1 MKRILSIIVAI
12 AALAGCQKEET
23 SLEGSKWVSLWG
35 DYRVCL
41 EFVSESDVRLYTI
54 DSYDNF
60 MGSLYK
66 DSYFINAADVII
78 FKGRSIPLLISSY
91 NYYKIT
97 SAVMDKDVMTVT
109 CVSTRDENYTKESTF
124 LRVD

>member
-12 AALAGCQKEET
+12 AAVAGCQKEET
-23 SLEGSKWVSLWG
+23 SLEGSKWVSVWG
-35 DYRVCL
+35 NYRVCL

-66 DSYFINAADVII
+66 DTYFMNAADGIT
-78 FKGRSIPLLISSY
+78 FRGRSIPRLGNY
-91 NYYKIT
+91 NYKIA

-109 CVSTRDENYTKESTF
+109 CVLNTNEKDTEESTF